1 MVAQP
6 NRSYMSVEEYLTL
19 EESSVET
26 HYEYIDG
33 VAYMLA
39 GGRLSHSRIKLNFA
53 VLLSNLLHGSSCHVF
68 DSDAHVRLAEKRYV
82 FPDVTVTCDPRDEGT
97 DDVIRYP
104 RLIVEVLSPST
115 EVYDRDQKFAYYRA
129 CPTVE
134 EYVLVNTRYQSI
146 EVRRR
151 GKTHFWELAFFGP
164 GDSVELNSIDVSIP
178 IEAIY
183 ESVTLS
189 DTQ

>member
-6 NRSYMSVEEYLTL
+6 NRSFMSVEEYLAL
-19 EESSVET
+19 ELSNSDI

-53 VLLSNLLHGSSCHVF
+53 VLLSNLLRGSACQVF
-68 DSDAHVRLAEKRYV
+68 DSDAHVRLSEKRYV
-82 FPDVTVTCDPRDEGT
+82 FPDVTVTCDSRDEDT
-97 DDVIRYP
+97 DDAIRYP
-104 RLIVEVLSPST
+104 RLIIEVLSPST

-151 GKTHFWELAFFGP
+151 GKSQFWELAFFGP
-164 GDSVELNSIDVSIP
+164 GDQVELNSIDVSIP

-183 ESVTLS
+183 ENAILS
-189 DTQ
+189 DHS

>member
-6 NRSYMSVEEYLTL
+6 NRSYMSVEEYFAL
-19 EESSVET
+19 EDSSSET

-39 GGRLSHSRIKLNFA
+39 GGRLSHSRIKLNLA
-53 VLLSNLLHGSSCHVF
+53 VLLSNLLQGSACQVF
-68 DSDAHVRLAEKRYV
+68 DSDAQVRLSEKRYV

-97 DDVIRYP
+97 DDAIRYP

-129 CPTVE
+129 CSTVE

-151 GKTHFWELAFFGP
+151 GKNQFWELAFFGP
-164 GDSVELNSIDVSIP
+164 GDQVELNSIDVSIS
-178 IEAIY
+178 IESIY
-183 ESVTLS
+183 ENATLS
-189 DTQ
+189 DNP